1 MRMSK
6 VLPSTCALFLL
17 AGVLPAQAQQASIK
31 GCNYAGHDGCRYV
44 RTQKGEVYSL
54 VAISQR
60 PLPPANRMV
69 IVTGSPQPI
78 VAGSGVCSLAQQ
90 SLTTASIRPT
100 GQKCKGPP
108 K

>member
-6 VLPSTCALFLL
+6 VLLSGSALFLL
-17 AGVLPAQAQQASIK
+17 AGVLSAEAQEAAIR

-54 VAISQR
+54 VATSQR
-60 PLPPANRMV
+60 RLPPANRVV

-78 VAGSGVCSLAQQ
+78 VTGSGVCSLAQQ

-108 K
+108 R